1 MARPSLW
8 SAGTRLGAPAAGTL
22 GCVTDHG
29 ELGSLLRSWR
39 DRLSPADVGT
49 TTGGVR
55 RAAGLRREELAA
67 LAGVSVDYVVRLE
80 QGRARTPSAQVVA
93 ALGRALQLDR
103 AERDHLYTLAGLRP
117 PGDALVST
125 HVPAGVQR
133 MVTRM
138 GDVPIAVFTASWDI
152 LLWSPTWAAL
162 FGEPAGRTAWERN
175 LVVQTFHEDLLAE
188 ERIGRA
194 VHADGGAAFRAS
206 LVAGLRRAQGRHPDD
221 PGLRALI
228 GRLRA
233 AAPSSTGC
241 GGPAWSGSTCPSARW
256 SSTRRR
262 PVGGRLRRVHRE
274 RLGAAD
280 RGHDRARRVPAEEK
294 LDFLR
299 VTGAAVL
306 G

>member
-1 MARPSLW
+1 M
-8 SAGTRLGAPAAGTL
+8 
-22 GCVTDHG
+22 TDHG

-175 LVVQTFHEDLLAE
+175 LVVQTFHEELLAE

-233 AAPSSTGC
+233 GSAEFDRLWRTGVVGEHLSQRKVVEHPTVGRLEVDC
-241 GGPAWSGSTCPSARW
+241 DVFTVSGSELQIVAMTVPAGS
-256 SSTRRR
+256 
-262 PVGGRLRRVHRE
+262 
-274 RLGAAD
+274 
-280 RGHDRARRVPAEEK
+280 PAEEE